1 MAKKFQILTLI
12 FCLGIFIFP
21 KQIISVDSEKKDCC
35 KTEKSCCDKSKP
47 EKKSCHQDKKEDK
60 KSCKGNCSNCHS
72 CSFTLVFNLE
82 NKNILDFNKS
92 HHFISK
98 KVENLYLQPHFSSL
112 FVSIWQPPK
121 IG

>member
-1 MAKKFQILTLI
+1 MSFEYFILEHIDNWGTNRFKVSIDKPII
-12 FCLGIFIFP
+12 FVCGGQLEYID
-21 KQIISVDSEKKDCC
+21 QY
-35 KTEKSCCDKSKP
+35 
-47 EKKSCHQDKKEDK
+47 KKEDK